1 MATGVTLDTFNQE
14 NAYLTIAEF
23 KNAPTS
29 LDINNLISGGTQG
42 QQDAELANIILRA
55 SSYLDEYLNQNL
67 VAKRS
72 TETQRVRVNNQGYI
86 ALHPN
91 DNPVIAL
98 ESFLYGASPN
108 NLQTLPDPSQCW
120 FEAQQV
126 LVPLSQMATT
136 YSSAGPLSFGS
147 STPGQQL
154 FTQYTYVAGF
164 VNTTI
169 ATATATATSLTV
181 ASGLGILAG
190 GRLRIYDGVSSEIV
204 TVASTY
210 TNGSTTVPLTSALGF
225 THAAGVAIGNLPNAV
240 KQAAILAT
248 TAFLRIRGD
257 KSNTMSITT
266 RAQGSEI
273 SGETRFGSDLAL
285 ARDMVNLYRRIR

>member
-1 MATGVTLDTFNQE
+1 MATGITLDTFNQE
-14 NAYLTIAEF
+14 SAYLTVAEF

-29 LDINNLISGGTQG
+29 LDINNLVSGGNQAA
-42 QQDAELANIILRA
+42 QDAELANVILRA
-55 SSYLDEYLNQNL
+55 SSFLDEYLNQNL

-72 TETQRVRVNNQGYI
+72 TETQRVRVNNQGYV

-108 NLQTLPDPSQCW
+108 NLQTLTDPSQCW
-120 FEAQQV
+120 FEPQQI
-126 LVPLSQMATT
+126 LVPLSQMAAT

-147 STPGQQL
+147 AAPRQQM
-154 FTQYTYVAGF
+154 FTQYTYVAGY

-169 ATATATATSLTV
+169 ATATAAATSLTV

-190 GRLRIYDGVSSEIV
+190 SRLRIYDGASSEIV

-210 TNGSTTVPLTSALGF
+210 TYGSTTVPLTSALVS
-225 THAAGVAIGNLPNAV
+225 THATGVAIGNLPNAV

-257 KSNTMSITT
+257 KSNTMNITT
-266 RAQGSEI
+266 RAQGSDI
-273 SGETRFGSDLAL
+273 SGETRFGSDLSL